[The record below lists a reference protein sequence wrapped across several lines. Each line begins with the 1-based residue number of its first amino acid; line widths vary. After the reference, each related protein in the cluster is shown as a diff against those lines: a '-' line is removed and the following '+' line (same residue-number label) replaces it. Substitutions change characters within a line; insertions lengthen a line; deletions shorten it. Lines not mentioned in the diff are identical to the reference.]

1 MLGQAA
7 NRGDLCGT
15 DAYTRFGFDAGPQ
28 LQVAQ
33 GIQTIVGQR
42 PVRING
48 SPQQQA
54 DLVRYQP
61 PDCAGPL
68 FAGQAAQFGEE
79 FPGGRLILARG
90 VERFGKSATLRKGRQ
105 PWGTHDRGIAGVR
118 PAVAKQRLEGS
129 STLGGRDRCAGAFGQ
144 RGSAANLGPCS
155 PGD

>member
-1 MLGQAA
+1 MVRRSSRLIWSDT
-7 NRGDLCGT
+7 NRLT
-15 DAYTRFGFDAGPQ
+15 
-28 LQVAQ
+28 
-33 GIQTIVGQR
+33 
-42 PVRING
+42 VRG
-48 SPQQQA
+48 HSS
-54 DLVRYQP
+54 R
-61 PDCAGPL
+61 
-68 FAGQAAQFGEE
+68 GQAAQFGEE